1 MITPETSVGDMLC
14 QPEFAGYEHMVSGFP
29 SMGGMLSDTM
39 SIRTV
44 CTTLGAW
51 NPQDITDGMNYLVK
65 RCRDGR
71 VFYHIYSEDQRRDD
85 PGKSLTGIAALTLPK
100 KSRFVAVCAGGGYG
114 TVCSMAEAYP
124 VIKALN
130 EMGYAA
136 FAVQYRCGINAEAP
150 NPMEDLSRAIR
161 FILSHCDELNVEQDR
176 YAVMG
181 FSAGGHLAA
190 SFGTERLGYARYDLP
205 APSTMMLCY
214 PVITMGEQTNPSTKR
229 LLLGQNPDPDAAH
242 AFSIETQVTG
252 NYPASFVWQFDHDD
266 VVPVENSQMM
276 VKALKENNVPYAY
289 ETFPGTIHGAGLGTG
304 TPAKGW
310 LEKAVAFWND
320 H

>member
-1 MITPETSVGDMLC
+1 MRKKAL
-14 QPEFAGYEHMVSGFP
+14 
-29 SMGGMLSDTM
+29 
-39 SIRTV
+39 
-44 CTTLGAW
+44 LGLL
-51 NPQDITDGMNYLVK
+51 LV
-65 RCRDGR
+65 
-71 VFYHIYSEDQRRDD
+71 
-85 PGKSLTGIAALTLPK
+85 LTLLL
-100 KSRFVAVCAGGGYG
+100 SS
-114 TVCSMAEAYP
+114 CSLI
-124 VIKALN
+124 VKDQALD
-130 EMGYAA
+130 
-136 FAVQYRCGINAEAP
+136 NA
-150 NPMEDLSRAIR
+150 
-161 FILSHCDELNVEQDR
+161 
-176 YAVMG
+176 
-181 FSAGGHLAA
+181 
-190 SFGTERLGYARYDLP
+190 
-205 APSTMMLCY
+205 Y